1 MPGQKNKSECGH
13 VAKVIE
19 ISAASEKGIEEAVRS
34 GLNTVAKTIGEIR
47 GAWVSDFKVC
57 TSPTGEVTEWRVN
70 MRVSF
75 IVKGD

>member
-1 MPGQKNKSECGH
+1 MPSSKNKAQGTH

-34 GLNTVAKTIGEIR
+34 GLTTVAKTIGDIK
-47 GAWVSDFKVC
+47 GAWVGDIKVC
-57 TSPTGEVTEWRVN
+57 TTPAGEVTEWRVN

-75 IVKGD
+75 IVKAS